1 MARRELRLPRDLL
14 GHRLRTMLWV
24 EETLAGE
31 ILPELYDHVHAADL
45 KLSLERHLLETQQHV
60 RTVRRG
66 LELLGERVVPEPSE
80 ALLGLRREHDELMRL
95 VGLERHDVVDLMHAQ
110 VIAAGEHLEIAA
122 YEGLRATANALG
134 EAEIGSMLQEVLEQ
148 EEYALELVTRAT
160 TKLLA
165 ERVESARL

>member
-1 MARRELRLPRDLL
+1 MAALEVPRDLF
-14 GHRLRTMLWV
+14 GYRLRVMLWI

-31 ILPELYDHVHAADL
+31 LLPELCDHVHEADL
-45 KLSLERHLLETQQHV
+45 KLGLERHLLETQQHV
-60 RTVRRG
+60 RTIRRA
-66 LELLGERVVPEPSE
+66 LELLGEPVVPQPSP
-80 ALLGLRREHDELMRL
+80 ALLGLRQERAELMRL

-148 EEYALELVTRAT
+148 EEYTLELVTRAT